1 MDEKYKNDLY
11 NPKLSFDSLIDS
23 ITMPKHLYK
32 YQYFFSDNHIE
43 NIYWKENI
51 QGAFHL
57 SLGCEFEDTNDC
69 KPFIDIN
76 KVCENVESFYK
87 NINTSKNKINEIIMS
102 IKATSQNDY
111 IKAVESNYQKDI
123 RIGCFTTS
131 SNNKCMWNK
140 YGNNST
146 GFCMEYKTDQNNLLK
161 YSTLPILY
169 TDEKYD
175 SSITLANQLITE
187 SQRKAKG
194 RTLSEDIVVM
204 QEIYQQ
210 ILKTA
215 YIPIFIKKTEWSF
228 EEEYRLFLLKHRN
241 TQIGM
246 IKAKDELNEHNNI
259 DLKNAISAIYLGEN
273 FHLNPNYEQLKKQ
286 VTEIAVMMKIHI
298 FQKKLI
304 DDEYVNIQIV

>member
-1 MDEKYKNDLY
+1 MNEKYKNDLY

-57 SLGCEFEDTNDC
+57 SCGCEFEDTNDC

-76 KVCENVESFYK
+76 KVCEIIESLLKKK
-87 NINTSKNKINEIIMS
+87 NTPKSNETIMS
-102 IKATSQNDY
+102 IKAAFQNDY
-111 IKAVESNYQKDI
+111 IKTVESNYQKDI

-131 SNNKCMWNK
+131 SNSKRMWNK
-140 YGNNST
+140 YGNDST
-146 GFCMEYKTDQNNLLK
+146 GFCMEYNTDKNKLLK

-175 SSITLANQLITE
+175 SSVTLANQLIIE
-187 SQRKAKG
+187 INRKAKG
-194 RTLSEDIVVM
+194 RTLSEDIDVM

-210 ILKTA
+210 ILKTV
-215 YIPIFIKKTEWSF
+215 YIPVFIKKTEWSF

-241 TQIGM
+241 TPIGM
-246 IKAKDELNEHNNI
+246 IKAEDELNEHNNI
-259 DLKNAISAIYLGEN
+259 DLKNEVSAIYLGEN

-286 VTEIAVMMKIHI
+286 VTEIAVMMKIRI

-304 DDEYVNIQIV
+304 GNEYIDIPIV

>member
-1 MDEKYKNDLY
+1 MNEKYKNDLY
-11 NPKLSFDSLIDS
+11 NPKLSFDSLIDR
-23 ITMPKHLYK
+23 ITIPKHLYK

-57 SLGCEFEDTNDC
+57 SRGCEFEDTNDC

-76 KVCENVESFYK
+76 KVCEIIESLLK
-87 NINTSKNKINEIIMS
+87 KINTPKSNETIMS
-102 IKATSQNDY
+102 IKAAFQNDY
-111 IKAVESNYQKDI
+111 IKTVESNYQKDI

-131 SNNKCMWNK
+131 SNSKRMWNK
-140 YGNNST
+140 YGNDST
-146 GFCMEYKTDQNNLLK
+146 GFCMEYNTDQNKLLK

-175 SSITLANQLITE
+175 SSVTLANQLIIE
-187 SQRKAKG
+187 INRKAKG
-194 RTLSEDIVVM
+194 RTLSEDIDVM

-210 ILKTA
+210 ILKTV

-241 TQIGM
+241 TPIGM
-246 IKAKDELNEHNNI
+246 IKAEDELNEHNNI
-259 DLKNAISAIYLGEN
+259 DLKSEVSAIYLGEN

-286 VTEIAVMMKIHI
+286 VTEIAVMMKIRI

-304 DDEYVNIQIV
+304 GNEYIDIPIV

>member
-1 MDEKYKNDLY
+1 MNEKYKNDLY

-57 SLGCEFEDTNDC
+57 SRGCEFEDTNDC

-76 KVCENVESFYK
+76 KVCEIIESLLKKK
-87 NINTSKNKINEIIMS
+87 NTPKSNETIMS
-102 IKATSQNDY
+102 IKAAFQNDY
-111 IKAVESNYQKDI
+111 IKTVESNYQKDI

-131 SNNKCMWNK
+131 SNSKRMWNK
-140 YGNNST
+140 YGNDST
-146 GFCMEYKTDQNNLLK
+146 GFCMEYNTDKNKLLK

-175 SSITLANQLITE
+175 SSVTLANQLIIE
-187 SQRKAKG
+187 INRKAKG
-194 RTLSEDIVVM
+194 RTLSEDIDVM

-210 ILKTA
+210 ILKTV

-241 TQIGM
+241 TPIGM
-246 IKAKDELNEHNNI
+246 IKAEDELNEHNNI
-259 DLKNAISAIYLGEN
+259 DLKNEVSAIYLGEN

-286 VTEIAVMMKIHI
+286 VTEIAVMMKIRI

-304 DDEYVNIQIV
+304 GNEYIDIPIV